1 MVHRVLLS
9 LASKKLHDDAVA
21 HAKLAHGTNFS
32 GLVTK
37 LIVEDLRR
45 ERELALAE
53 KQRAK
58 PTIDTIKATQ
68 DAEQA
73 ADADLSARLQNKS
86 KRRRNGA

>member
-9 LASKKLHDDAVA
+9 LASKKFHADAVV
-21 HAKLAHGTNFS
+21 HAKKVHGTDFS
-32 GLVTK
+32 GLVSK

-45 ERELALAE
+45 ERELALRE
-53 KQRAK
+53 KGSEFL
-58 PTIDTIKATQ
+58 KAAQ

-73 ADADLSARLQNKS
+73 ADADLSARLQSKS